1 MEVPGPSLRQ
11 GQSWA
16 DAERREMEKA
26 PRREPDEQ
34 CGKERC
40 WKGQAALGQWK
51 GGGGAA
57 AILAKLAEL
66 DIKT

>member
-1 MEVPGPSLRQ
+1 
-11 GQSWA
+11 
-16 DAERREMEKA
+16 MEKA

-34 CGKERC
+34 CVKERC